1 MLEQTWKKIYSKTTT
16 KSVPVLQPEHGFCQ
30 QNEPECGQV
39 LVRELK
45 TGGGSRFSSVC
56 VGIISY

>member
-1 MLEQTWKKIYSKTTT
+1 M
-16 KSVPVLQPEHGFCQ
+16 LQPEHGFCQ

-39 LVRELK
+39 LARELK